1 MIEGVVL
8 TGGASRRMG
17 AVKAHL
23 MIGRETV
30 AERTA
35 GLLARHCTQVTI
47 LGREPIGQYH
57 FQPDIE
63 EFSGP
68 LVALSAFSPTVEWVF
83 VAACDMPNFDEKL
96 IPFLGSLRM
105 GYQAIVP
112 EINGH
117 AQPLCALY
125 ASEAWVYLNDAIAE
139 GKRSLMG
146 WLDALQCRFVGE
158 EIMLESGIDP
168 QTLVGANSPE
178 EWAKLTNQTPE
189 H

>member
-1 MIEGVVL
+1 
-8 TGGASRRMG
+8 MG
-17 AVKAHL
+17 ADKAHL

-35 GLLARHCTQVTI
+35 GLLARHCAQVTV
-47 LGREPIGQYH
+47 LGRAPIGQYL

-68 LVALSAFSPTVEWVF
+68 LVALSSFGPTVEWVF
-83 VAACDMPNFDEKL
+83 VAACDMPNFDDNL
-96 IPFLGSLRM
+96 IPLLGSLRR
-105 GYQAIVP
+105 GYQAVVP
-112 EINGH
+112 EIDGH

-125 ASEAWVYLNDAIAE
+125 ASEAWVFLNEVMAE
-139 GKRSLMG
+139 GNRSLMG

-178 EWAKLTNQTPE
+178 EWARLTNQASE
-189 H
+189 L